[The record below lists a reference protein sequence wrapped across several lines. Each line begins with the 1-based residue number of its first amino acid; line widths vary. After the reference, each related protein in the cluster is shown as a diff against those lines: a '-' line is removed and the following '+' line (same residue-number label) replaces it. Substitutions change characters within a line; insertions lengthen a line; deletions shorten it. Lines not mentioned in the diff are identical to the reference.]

1 MRYAGFW
8 IRFVAYI
15 IDTFIISTVLIL
27 LGTIWS
33 LQSDDSMDMAASIA
47 SSAIVLWISFFLHWF
62 YFAIMESSD
71 SQATIGKKV
80 LGIKVTDEFGQ
91 RMSFGR
97 ATGRYFS
104 KYISSLILGI
114 GYLMAAFMDRKQ
126 ALHDKIASTL
136 VIYGAGTVIPAS
148 KSASINYASS
158 QSTATSA
165 AYTTRRDS
173 GSSSSRQVV
182 LAGFD
187 TSGRVVR
194 LHFDK
199 KDHRLSHGGIM
210 LGRDGQAGLYVN
222 DNSVSRM
229 HAKIFMQGGE
239 LMIEDLKSTNGT
251 VVNGRKL
258 SSGSVASFPD
268 RGNLVIGDVE
278 LSIGEF

>member
-33 LQSDDSMDMAASIA
+33 LQDDDSIDLAATIA
-47 SSAIVLWISFFLHWF
+47 SSAIVLWISFFLHWL
-62 YFAIMESSD
+62 YFAIMESSE

-136 VIYGAGTVIPAS
+136 VVYGSGAVSSAPRGAPVNYSGAAS
-148 KSASINYASS
+148 TPSS
-158 QSTATSA
+158 T

-173 GSSSSRQVV
+173 GSSASKQVV

-199 KDHRLSHGGIM
+199 SDPRLTQGGIM

-222 DNSVSRM
+222 DNSVSRS
-229 HAKIFMQGGE
+229 HAKIFSQGGE
-239 LMIEDLKSTNGT
+239 LMIEDLGSTNGT
-251 VVNGRKL
+251 SVNGRKL
-258 SSGSVASFPD
+258 SSGSVVAFPD

>member
-33 LQSDDSMDMAASIA
+33 LQDDDSIDLAATIA

-62 YFAIMESSD
+62 YFAIMESSE

-136 VIYGAGTVIPAS
+136 VIYGSGAVSSAPRSAPANYS
-148 KSASINYASS
+148 GAASTSS
-158 QSTATSA
+158 ST

-173 GSSSSRQVV
+173 GSSASKQVV

-199 KDHRLSHGGIM
+199 SDPRLTQGGIM

-222 DNSVSRM
+222 DNSVSRT
-229 HAKIFMQGGE
+229 HAKIFSQGGE
-239 LMIEDLKSTNGT
+239 LMIEDLGSTNGT
-251 VVNGRKL
+251 SVNGRKL
-258 SSGSVASFPD
+258 SSGSAAAFPD

>member
-33 LQSDDSMDMAASIA
+33 LQDDDSIDLAASIA

-62 YFAIMESSD
+62 YFAIMESSE
-71 SQATIGKKV
+71 SQATLGKKV

-136 VIYGAGTVIPAS
+136 VIYGAGTVISAS
-148 KSASINYASS
+148 KSAPINYASS

-173 GSSSSRQVV
+173 GSGSSRQVV

-199 KDHRLSHGGIM
+199 NDHRLSSGGIM
-210 LGRDGQAGLYVN
+210 LGRDGQAALYVN

-229 HAKIFMQGGE
+229 HAKIFMQGSE
-239 LMIEDLKSTNGT
+239 LMIEDLRSTNGT

-268 RGNLVIGDVE
+268 RGNLLIGDVE